1 MQYTVVPAT
10 KKIYFKCKTNYQ
22 YCRIDKA
29 VFRNKNTG
37 DKIYIDRDK
46 TIYSVDS
53 SNIEEDYILNMIW
66 DNYYLWNGKDKN
78 YMYGLYDH
86 EFVEFI
92 LEDESEEDYYIEL
105 ISITI

>member
-1 MQYTVVPAT
+1 MQCIVITER
-10 KKIYFKCKTNYQ
+10 KQINFKCKTNYQ

-46 TIYSVDS
+46 TICTFDS
-53 SNIEEDYILNMIW
+53 STEEEDYILNMVW

-78 YMYGLYDH
+78 YMYDLYDY

-92 LEDESEEDYYIEL
+92 LEDESEEDYYVEL
-105 ISITI
+105 IS